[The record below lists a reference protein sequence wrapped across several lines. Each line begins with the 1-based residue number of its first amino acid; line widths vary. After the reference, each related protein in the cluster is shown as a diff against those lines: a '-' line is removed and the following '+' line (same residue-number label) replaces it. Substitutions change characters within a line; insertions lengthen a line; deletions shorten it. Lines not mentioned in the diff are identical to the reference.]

1 MEGIAM
7 TGLNGPAA
15 QALRVSDVMTT
26 SARTVT
32 LGTPLRGARETMLK
46 QQVSCLPVVTWG
58 GRVVG
63 MLSAQDCVDP
73 KHDLDDTM
81 VEHAMGRVL
90 YAVRADA
97 PLIDAVHLM
106 VRQGTPQVLV
116 VDDRGALLGQVTSME
131 VLRAAAARGPQAS
144 TIPLVKLT

>member
-1 MEGIAM
+1 
-7 TGLNGPAA
+7 
-15 QALRVSDVMTT
+15 
-26 SARTVT
+26 
-32 LGTPLRGARETMLK
+32 
-46 QQVSCLPVVTWG
+46 
-58 GRVVG
+58 
-63 MLSAQDCVDP
+63 
-73 KHDLDDTM
+73 M